1 MPKIK
6 PAWISANGQMPLIPS
21 CVPEIL
27 RTRIVR
33 HRFRQ
38 KRDSAVPKSAMKS
51 SSSKHESESHRST
64 RVTIVS
70 RPEDAGRRNAI
81 QRKKTPAVHNYQAT
95 DDEDES
101 KVFVCCLKFK
111 SPPPRF
117 SFILLLND
125 FTSFDWIFTVFT
137 LIYWINLVS
146 ELQHRSFEGCSVSI
160 EFQRYFQDLNL
171 TYFVYCSWI
180 TSYCL

>member
-111 SPPPRF
+111 SPPQDSV
-117 SFILLLND
+117 SFYYWMILHRSTGFLLCLPW
-125 FTSFDWIFTVFT
+125 FTGLIWFLSFNIDLLRGVVSPSSSKGISKT
-137 LIYWINLVS
+137 LIWPIS
-146 ELQHRSFEGCSVSI
+146 SI
-160 EFQRYFQDLNL
+160 
-171 TYFVYCSWI
+171 VVG
-180 TSYCL
+180 